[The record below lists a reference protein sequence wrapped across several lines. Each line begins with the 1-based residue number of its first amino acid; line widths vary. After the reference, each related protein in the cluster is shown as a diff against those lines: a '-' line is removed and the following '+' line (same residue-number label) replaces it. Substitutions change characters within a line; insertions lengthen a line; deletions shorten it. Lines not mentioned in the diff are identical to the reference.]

1 MVRSLITALLLNLVM
16 QVATSPVAS
25 AQIEMA
31 LDDVIVIDPAL
42 CGVTDFTPPEP
53 IPTVCQKHAEL
64 GQTRGFLAIMVL
76 GVLLLWRVRL
86 RRTSEQNVSNRS
98 KTNRQRLSS

>member
-1 MVRSLITALLLNLVM
+1 MVRSLITALLLNLVT
-16 QVATSPVAS
+16 QVAISPLAS

-42 CGVTDFTPPEP
+42 CGVTGFTPPEP

-64 GQTRGFLAIMVL
+64 GQSRGFLSDYGAWCVVAMEGKTEADINAEC
-76 GVLLLWRVRL
+76 
-86 RRTSEQNVSNRS
+86 EQPIED
-98 KTNRQRLSS
+98 

>member
-16 QVATSPVAS
+16 QVATSPLAS

-53 IPTVCQKHAEL
+53 IPTVCRRHAEL
-64 GQTRGFLAIMVL
+64 GQTRGFLSDYGAWCVVAME
-76 GVLLLWRVRL
+76 G
-86 RRTSEQNVSNRS
+86 
-98 KTNRQRLSS
+98 KTEADIRAECQQPIEE

>member
-1 MVRSLITALLLNLVM
+1 L
-16 QVATSPVAS
+16 AS

-42 CGVTDFTPPEP
+42 CRVTDFTSPEP

-64 GQTRGFLAIMVL
+64 GQTRGFL
-76 GVLLLWRVRL
+76 
-86 RRTSEQNVSNRS
+86 SD
-98 KTNRQRLSS
+98 

>member
-1 MVRSLITALLLNLVM
+1 MLPFKWRARELEISATCALIRPKGVLMVRSLITAMVLNLVM
-16 QVATSPVAS
+16 QVATPPLAS

-42 CGVTDFTPPEP
+42 CGVTGFTPPEP

-64 GQTRGFLAIMVL
+64 GQTRGFL
-76 GVLLLWRVRL
+76 
-86 RRTSEQNVSNRS
+86 SD
-98 KTNRQRLSS
+98 

>member
-1 MVRSLITALLLNLVM
+1 MVRLPTRVLFLNLFM
-16 QVATSPVAS
+16 QVATFPLAS

-64 GQTRGFLAIMVL
+64 GQTRGFLSDYGPWCLVAMEGKTEADI
-76 GVLLLWRVRL
+76 RAEC
-86 RRTSEQNVSNRS
+86 EQPIED
-98 KTNRQRLSS
+98 

>member
-1 MVRSLITALLLNLVM
+1 MIRSLTTALLLNLFLQM
-16 QVATSPVAS
+16 ATSPLAC

-53 IPTVCQKHAEL
+53 IPTVCRRHAEL
-64 GQTRGFLAIMVL
+64 GQTRGFLSDYGAWCVVAME
-76 GVLLLWRVRL
+76 G
-86 RRTSEQNVSNRS
+86 
-98 KTNRQRLSS
+98 KTEADIKAECQQPIEE

>member
-1 MVRSLITALLLNLVM
+1 MIRSLITAQLLNLFM
-16 QVATSPVAS
+16 QVATFPLAF

-42 CGVTDFTPPEP
+42 CEVNDFTPPEP

-64 GQTRGFLAIMVL
+64 GQTRGFLSDHGAWCVVAMEDKTEADI
-76 GVLLLWRVRL
+76 RAEC
-86 RRTSEQNVSNRS
+86 EQPIED
-98 KTNRQRLSS
+98 